1 MDIIDIAIAKALAGG
16 SGGGG
21 GGATP
26 IVITLNDPTAPSD
39 TEVLSAFQ
47 NGVPIYIY
55 VEDEWYKSYTFVSAI
70 QDDKETHDITALT
83 YTGSYAYAS
92 GTGWHSY

>member
-1 MDIIDIAIAKALAGG
+1 MDIIDIAIAKALSGG

-26 IVITLNDPTAPSD
+26 IVITTNDPTAPSD

-47 NGVPIYIY
+47 NAVPVYIN
-55 VEDEWYKSYTFVSAI
+55 VEDEWYENYTLVYAVLK
-70 QDDKETHDITALT
+70 DKETHDITIQSFS
-83 YTGSYAYAS
+83 GSFVYAS